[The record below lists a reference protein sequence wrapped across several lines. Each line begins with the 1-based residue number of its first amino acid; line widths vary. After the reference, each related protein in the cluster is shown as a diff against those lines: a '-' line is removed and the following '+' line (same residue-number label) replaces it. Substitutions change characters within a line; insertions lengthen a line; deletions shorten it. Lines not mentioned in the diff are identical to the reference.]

1 MGRNPYI
8 THGQL
13 CQELS
18 LLPPNLTKILLKLSR
33 KDLIEKFKN
42 RQDKRMVHFRL
53 SAHGE
58 SFLTELTQ
66 VVIALERQAGAR
78 LSDRELQVLM
88 QLLQKIYL
96 PQRT

>member
-53 SAHGE
+53 SSHGE

-96 PQRT
+96 PQHT